1 MAAMTSRT
9 RGSESIREA
18 VVLSAGDR
26 IAIIAGSGAL
36 PVALARGL
44 EGRGHR
50 PFVVSAG
57 GEVDDPSAFAAFDG
71 ISLALEEIGR
81 LVPALKKNRITHVVL
96 AGGIGRRPNW
106 KKLRPSIGLLRM
118 LPVVVSR
125 LAKGD
130 NAVLSALVQH
140 IEENGIRVVGAHQIL
155 PDLLAAPG
163 ALGRRSPTDRDRRDI
178 DAAHEAARAIGA
190 LDIGQA
196 AVAVGG
202 RVIALEGIEG
212 TDGLL
217 ERVGDLRT
225 HGRIGGAAGG
235 VLVKCAKPGQE
246 LRADLP
252 TIGPLTVEAA
262 HAAGL
267 AGIAVEADRSLVLE
281 AATVA
286 ARADALGM
294 FVFGLKRPER

>member
-9 RGSESIREA
+9 RGSEPSSEP
-18 VVLSAGDR
+18 VVLSPRDR

-50 PFVVSAG
+50 PFVVTAR
-57 GEVDDPSAFAAFDG
+57 GEVDDPATFAAFEG

-81 LVPALKKNRITHVVL
+81 LVPALKQNSITHVVL

-106 KKLRPSIGLLRM
+106 KKLRPSVGLLRM
-118 LPVVVSR
+118 LPVVISR

-155 PDLLAAPG
+155 PDLLAVPG
-163 ALGRRSPTDRDRRDI
+163 PLGTHAPTDRDRRDI
-178 DAAHEAARAIGA
+178 EAAYEAALAIGA

-217 ERVGDLRT
+217 ERVRDLRT
-225 HGRIGGAAGG
+225 HGRIGGASGG

-252 TIGPLTVEAA
+252 TVGPLTVDTV

-267 AGIAVEADRSLVLE
+267 AGIAVEADRSLVL
-281 AATVA
+281 AATEVV
-286 ARADALGM
+286 ARADALGL

>member
-9 RGSESIREA
+9 RESEPIREA

-36 PVALARGL
+36 PVALAKGL
-44 EGRGHR
+44 ERQGYR
-50 PFVVSAG
+50 PFIIATR
-57 GEVDDPSAFAAFDG
+57 GEVDDPAAFAAFDG

-81 LVPALKKNRITHVVL
+81 LVPALKKNRITHAVL

-106 KKLRPSIGLLRM
+106 KKLRPSMGLLRM
-118 LPVVVSR
+118 LPVVISR
-125 LAKGD
+125 LARGD
-130 NAVLSALVQH
+130 NAVLSALVEH
-140 IEENGIRVVGAHQIL
+140 IEANGIRVIGAHQIL

-163 ALGRRSPTDRDRRDI
+163 PLGAHVPTDRDRRDI
-178 DAAHEAARAIGA
+178 DAAYEAALAIGA

-202 RVIALEGIEG
+202 RAIALEGIEG

-217 ERVGDLRT
+217 ERVRDLRT
-225 HGRIGGAAGG
+225 HGRIGGARGG

-252 TIGPLTVEAA
+252 TIGPLTVDSA

-281 AATVA
+281 AAEVA
-286 ARADALGM
+286 ARADRFGL
-294 FVFGLKRPER
+294 FVVGLKRPER